1 MGYRRGVNAWY
12 FAYGSNM
19 QRATLCER
27 RGIACQRALAACVP
41 GWRVVFDKPP
51 LIPIGESF
59 ANIVPDPE
67 ASAFGVLF
75 EIADTDLS
83 HLDLTEGVLIG
94 NYDRIQVTAIPIGD
108 GTQII
113 EAHTLTSPRRDASLS
128 PSPRYMGLVIDG
140 ATEHG
145 LPPDYISYLRT
156 VPTGSESLQAKLLRP
171 MMDAVMRRR

>member
-1 MGYRRGVNAWY
+1 VNAWY

-27 RGIACQRALAACVP
+27 RGIACERAYAARVA

-51 LIPIGESF
+51 LISIGESF
-59 ANIVPDPE
+59 ANLVPDP
-67 ASAFGVLF
+67 AACAFGVLF
-75 EIADTDLS
+75 EISASDLD

-94 NYDRIQVTAIPIGD
+94 NYDRVLITAQPLEDEDTIVT
-108 GTQII
+108 
-113 EAHTLTSPRRDASLS
+113 AHTLTSARRDTSLN

-145 LPPDYISYLRT
+145 LPPDYIDFLRT

-171 MMDAVMRRR
+171 MLDAVMRRR

>member
-1 MGYRRGVNAWY
+1 
-12 FAYGSNM
+12 M

-27 RGIACQRALAACVP
+27 RGIACLRAIAARVP

-59 ANIVPDPE
+59 ANIVPDPD

-75 EIADTDLS
+75 EISADDLD

-94 NYDRIQVTAIPIGD
+94 NYDRVLITAQPLED
-108 GTQII
+108 AETII
-113 EAHTLTSPRRDASLS
+113 AAHTLTSARRDAALN

-140 ATEHG
+140 AIEHG
-145 LPPDYISYLRT
+145 LPPDYIAFLRS
-156 VPTGSESLQAKLLRP
+156 VPTGAESLQARLLRP
-171 MMDAVMRRR
+171 MLDAVMRRR